1 NDGGTLLTAVPG
13 AATTLQNSQCS
24 LNVES
29 TSVVLSGNNL
39 TLNLAMT
46 FQASYAGVQNIY
58 MYAADV
64 SGSNTGWI
72 RRGTWTVATSGA
84 GTPAAVSVTPNSQS
98 GLNQTF
104 VLEYSDTAGAASLQ
118 NLWVWF
124 GASLG
129 GSANSCVLNY
139 NIASNQVTLL
149 ANDGETPLTAPV
161 GAPTTLENSQCSLN
175 VASSSALLSG
185 NTLTLDLAMTFQAS
199 YAGVQ
204 NIYMY
209 AADVSESN
217 TGWIQRGTWTVE

>member
-1 NDGGTLLTAVPG
+1 MW
-13 AATTLQNSQCS
+13 Q
-24 LNVES
+24 S

-72 RRGTWTVATSGA
+72 QRGTWTVTTSGA
-84 GTPAAVSVTPNSQS
+84 GTPSAVSVTPNSQS

-118 NLWVWF
+118 NVWVWF
-124 GASLG
+124 GASIG
-129 GSANSCVLNY
+129 DSANSCVLNY

-149 ANDGETPLTAPV
+149 ANDGGTALTATL
-161 GAPTTLENSQCSLN
+161 GASTTLENSQCSLN
-175 VASSSALLSG
+175 VGSSSALPSG
-185 NTLTLDLAMTFQAS
+185 NTLTLDLAMTFQSA
-199 YAGVQ
+199 YAGVK

-209 AADVSESN
+209 AADVSGANS
-217 TGWIQRGTWTVE
+217 GWQQPGTWTVE